1 MEELTKEEQF
11 NVLLAFHQQASEY
24 ISTQQ
29 SRIEELTKHLMI
41 VESKNNIL
49 QKEIEQLV
57 IINKQYKE
65 KEEREK
71 FQRMSA
77 KDLSSS
83 KPREEPKPEVVQTKY
98 KTVKGFNLKEG
109 RKLK

>member
-1 MEELTKEEQF
+1 MEKETE
-11 NVLLAFHQQASEY
+11 VLNTY
-24 ISTQQ
+24 ISNQQEKINTLTQQ
-29 SRIEELTKHLMI
+29 IMFLETRIKLLENE
-41 VESKNNIL
+41 NNIL

-57 IINKQYKE
+57 IINKQYKQ

-71 FQRMSA
+71 FQRMTA

-83 KPREEPKPEVVQTKY
+83 KPREEPKPKVVQTKY

>member
-1 MEELTKEEQF
+1 MEKETE
-11 NVLLAFHQQASEY
+11 VLNTY
-24 ISTQQ
+24 ISNQQEKINTLTQQ
-29 SRIEELTKHLMI
+29 IMFLETRIKLLENE
-41 VESKNNIL
+41 NNIL

-65 KEEREK
+65 KEEREN

-83 KPREEPKPEVVQTKY
+83 KPREEHKPEVVQTKY